1 MPDKHL
7 MIQDMSD
14 SDRPRER
21 LLQYGASALS
31 NAELLAIIL
40 RTGTAA
46 ENVLHLSERIL
57 AQYNG
62 LQGLAQAAPADLLN
76 IKGLG
81 TAKIAQ
87 VCAAVEL
94 GNRLM
99 TQRDEPRPIINTAAD
114 AARLVMDMRLLS
126 QEHVRVML
134 LDNNRRVQA
143 ITTVYMGTV
152 NASLLRVAEVFREAV
167 VRNCPA
173 IILVHNHPSGDP
185 APSPEDIEL
194 TRTLIAG
201 GRLLDITLLDHI
213 IIGDHA
219 WSSLKELGLA
229 FQR

>member
-1 MPDKHL
+1 MPDKRL

-21 LLQYGASALS
+21 LLQHGASALS

-40 RTGTAA
+40 RTGTTA
-46 ENVLHLSERIL
+46 ENVLRLSERIL

-62 LQGLAQAAPADLLN
+62 LQGLAQAVPADLLN

-87 VCAAVEL
+87 VCAAIEL

-99 TQRDEPRPIINTAAD
+99 TQRDEPRPVINTAAD
-114 AARLVMDMRLLS
+114 AARLVMDMKQLS

-134 LDNNRRVQA
+134 LDSSRRVQT

-152 NASLLRVAEVFREAV
+152 NASLLRVSEVFREAV

-201 GRLLDITLLDHI
+201 GRLLDIAVLDHI
-213 IIGDHA
+213 IIGDNA
-219 WSSLKELGLA
+219 WSSLKEMGLA